1 MPASLDKMSS
11 FDILARPWAIAIH
24 DAGAANMLIAW
35 AAAATNPPDR
45 VWADGPAKALWTARF
60 GADAFVEGPEKLLDE
75 AASLVSGTGWASD
88 LEHTARIAA
97 SKRGVHS
104 VAVIDHWVNYIP
116 RFERD
121 GRQQLPD
128 SIWVGDSYALQIAK
142 GTFPDIPVEVM
153 PNIYLAEQSSNA
165 GKPPENGDILFVAEP
180 ARSFWGEDLPGE
192 FQALDH
198 FASRRSTAG
207 IPETVSMRLRPHP
220 SDPPGKYDD
229 WLSAHDWATLDRS
242 PDMAAA
248 LQPARWVA
256 GMNSVALVI
265 ALEAGREVIC
275 ALPPNAPPC
284 TLPHEGIA
292 RI

>member
-1 MPASLDKMSS
+1 MHASLNKMGPL
-11 FDILARPWAIAIH
+11 DTLARPLAVAIH

-35 AAAATNPPDR
+35 AAAAKNPPDC
-45 VWADGPAKALWTARF
+45 VWADGPAKALWAARF
-60 GADAFVEGPEKLLDE
+60 GADALVEGPEKLLDE
-75 AASLVSGTGWASD
+75 AACLISGTGWASD

-97 SKRGVHS
+97 AKRGIRS
-104 VAVIDHWVNYIP
+104 IAVIDHWVNYIP

-142 GTFPDIPVEVM
+142 GTFPDIPIEVM

-192 FQALDH
+192 FQA
-198 FASRRSTAG
+198 
-207 IPETVSMRLRPHP
+207 MRLRPHP